1 MTQNNLNIRGRFIN
15 GAFWM
20 LGSKLTE
27 RVLGLVSTLILARL
41 LLPADFGLVA
51 MAAPVI
57 ALVELL
63 GAFGIDAA
71 LIQRSNPTQSH
82 YNTAWTINIIFGALI
97 TLFLWLLAPLAAS
110 FFHEA
115 RLEKIIYWLAINSF
129 VRGFYNIGMVKF
141 RKELNMAPEVIW
153 VLSRKIT
160 SLVVATIAA
169 LLIGSYWALIWGMVT
184 STLVGVI
191 ASFVLSK
198 YRPRLTLKAYKDMI
212 GFSSWFLLLNFLN
225 YLQLRTN
232 DLIVGRLLGPAQLA
246 FYNVSI
252 DIAVPFTGEA
262 SSIIARVAFPAFSKI
277 AHDRTRL
284 SDGLGAVLSGLAIFS
299 VPAGFGIFA
308 TDKLIVSVLLGE
320 QWLPASEIIGAL
332 AISTA
337 ALGMLSHISIVY
349 MSLGFPKLSTLAS
362 AVNVT
367 ALIGLS
373 LLLIPQH
380 GLLAVNYV
388 FPLSAASCAIS
399 HYLILRVVLPEFRLT
414 NWLQAFW
421 RPVTAS
427 VLMYLVVNTFISA
440 FISDGPFLKIVL
452 LLAAITI
459 GAVTYAVSI
468 LALWRLEGMP
478 AGSEKLIVNKI
489 KDIIFN
495 LKKRNAS

>member
-1 MTQNNLNIRGRFIN
+1 MQNNLNIRGRFIN

-82 YNTAWTINIIFGALI
+82 YNTAWTINILFGALI
-97 TLFLWLLAPLAAS
+97 TLFLWLLAPVAAS

-115 RLEKIIYWLAINSF
+115 RLEKILYWLAINSF

-198 YRPRLTLKAYKDMI
+198 YRPQLTLKAYKDML

-232 DLIVGRLLGPAQLA
+232 DLIVGRLLGPTQLA

-388 FPLSAASCAIS
+388 FPLSAAACAIS

-421 RPVTAS
+421 RPVAAS
-427 VLMYLVVNTFISA
+427 VLMYLVVNTFISV
-440 FISDGPFLKIVL
+440 FISDSPFLKIVL
-452 LLAAITI
+452 LLAAIII

-478 AGSEKLIVNKI
+478 AGSESLILNKI

-495 LKKRNAS
+495 WKKRNAS